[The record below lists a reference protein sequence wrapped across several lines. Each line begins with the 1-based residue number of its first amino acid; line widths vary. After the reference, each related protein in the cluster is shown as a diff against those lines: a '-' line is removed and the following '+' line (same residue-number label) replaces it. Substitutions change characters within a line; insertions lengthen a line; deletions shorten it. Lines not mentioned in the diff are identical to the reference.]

1 MGEAKLKTKTKRARP
16 SCLDD
21 VPELVTHREVARLFA
36 VTPAGL
42 RKWVDRG
49 EFPAPHSIIAC
60 TWYYRADQ
68 VAHRLKTGKWP
79 ASVKFLGS
87 RR

>member
-1 MGEAKLKTKTKRARP
+1 MGEVKAKKNRARP

-42 RKWVDRG
+42 RKWVHKG
-49 EFPAPHSIIAC
+49 EFPVPHSVIAQ
-60 TWYYRADQ
+60 TWYYRADW
-68 VAHRLKTGKWP
+68 VARRLKTGDWP
-79 ASVKFLGS
+79 DGVTFRGDH
-87 RR
+87 R